1 MGRRPAWTAEQI
13 RALGAATNLGTAAAI
28 LGIGRSQAYRLV
40 AADQFPAPIIRVG
53 TRVIVPVAGL
63 LRLLLVDDTDPTPP
77 GTARLDP
84 GGEASV
90 DATTTRPADS
100 AHRGH
105 RTGHPTEHPQGDHR

>member
-1 MGRRPAWTAEQI
+1 MGRRPAWTVEQI

-63 LRLLLVDDTDPTPP
+63 LRLLLVDDPDPTASGP
-77 GTARLDP
+77 ARLDP
-84 GGEASV
+84 GGGPSV

-100 AHRGH
+100 PHQGNR
-105 RTGHPTEHPQGDHR
+105 TEHPPGETR

>member
-13 RALGAATNLGTAAAI
+13 RALGAATNLATAAAI

-40 AADQFPAPIIRVG
+40 AAGQFPAPVIRIG

-63 LRLLLVDDTDPTPP
+63 LRLLLVDDTDPTAA
-77 GTARLDP
+77 GARLDP
-84 GGEASV
+84 GGDPSV

-100 AHRGH
+100 AHRGR
-105 RTGHPTEHPQGDHR
+105 RTDHPQGEHR

>member
-13 RALGAATNLGTAAAI
+13 RALGAATNLATAAAI

-40 AADQFPAPIIRVG
+40 AADQFPAPVIRAG

-63 LRLLLVDDTDPTPP
+63 LRLLLVDDADPTAP

-100 AHRGH
+100 AHRG
-105 RTGHPTEHPQGDHR
+105 RRIEHPQGEIR